1 MDRDEKRQ
9 IVPKGWYRVSNPVM
23 RNAFSNTD
31 AFPAAGRMTLEGTI
45 DRALLLFAI
54 LVIAAAWTW
63 NLSLNGGSIT
73 PYLTLGLLGGFV
85 LALVLMFNRPLAPYL
100 APVYAVLEGLVLGGI
115 SAAYAGFYN
124 GIVLQAV
131 LVTICIMGVMFL
143 LYRTRV
149 IRATPKFWIGVTA
162 ATMGIALFYLADI
175 VLSLFNISIPYLF
188 TGGGIIGILISVAII
203 CVAALNLILDFNI
216 IEVGVQRGQPKY
228 MEWYGAFA
236 LMVTLVWLYLEVLNL
251 LSRRS

>member
-1 MDRDEKRQ
+1 M
-9 IVPKGWYRVSNPVM
+9 SNPVM